1 MQVVYMEQTI
11 LLMSQKDP
19 EGTKDLIASG
29 IIKQDEK
36 DRPYLVVSIG
46 EDVTV

>member
-1 MQVVYMEQTI
+1 MEQTI

-36 DRPYLVVSIG
+36 DRPYLVVNTE

>member
-1 MQVVYMEQTI
+1 MEQTI

-36 DRPYLVVSIG
+36 DRPYLVTVIEDG
-46 EDVTV
+46 E